1 MKKLCLIGCIILMC
15 SFIKADEKSVWISDL
30 NLSHF
35 DQDMGQASKNKTMM
49 GSPLIVSGTTFEN
62 GIGVFAPSKALI
74 ELNGVGIRFRA
85 EVGPGEMRRPGSGG
99 PGAPT
104 SPAGDA
110 KKTGE
115 NVVPGGTPP
124 APPTPE
130 IRKRPDV
137 QFFVL
142 GDKKLLW
149 SSGPMKDGDK
159 AKLVDVD
166 LKGINKLAL
175 VVLTVNGGGGMF
187 GGMGVWGNAQIIYSG
202 NIAPQTVAQSF
213 SPSSEVRI
221 LTPSERE
228 YPKINYPKVVG
239 ATPSKPFVFTIPV
252 TGKKPL
258 TVSVEGLPSGLK
270 LDASSGI
277 ISGTTPEKKGT
288 YTLNVKVKNA
298 LGEAKDQIDLKVGGL
313 LALTPPMGWNSWN
326 AGGMSVDQNKVK
338 AAADVIVDKL
348 RGHGWMFINIDDG
361 WQAEKRTE
369 NGELLTNEKFSDIK
383 GMSDYIHA
391 RGMRFGIY
399 SSPGPQTCGRALGSY
414 QHEEQDVAT
423 WAKWGVDYLKY
434 DWCSYRQIQKD
445 NSLEELKKPYF
456 VMRDALA
463 KSNRDI
469 VYSLCQYG
477 MGDVWNWGAE
487 VGGNLWRTTGDI
499 NDSWKSVLGTGF
511 TQTNNYQNIGPG
523 HWNDPDMLV
532 IGHVGWNKDTKPT
545 KLTPDEQYAHISL
558 WSLLA
563 SPLLIGCEMDK
574 LDNFTL
580 GLITNDEVIGVNQDT
595 LGQQARLV
603 RKGDDFQ
610 VWAKDLADG
619 TKAVGLF
626 YTGKSN
632 SNEKDPVKIINWGDE
647 KPESIKLIEI
657 NFGTLGITGKYKA
670 RNLWTQQDIG
680 IYENKFEAEVNYHG
694 VVFVKL
700 QPSE

>member
-1 MKKLCLIGCIILMC
+1 MKKFLTLCCIVLLC
-15 SFIKADEKSVWISDL
+15 SYSKAQEKSVWVSDL
-30 NLSHF
+30 NLSLF
-35 DQDMGQASKNKTMM
+35 DLDMGQATKNKTMM
-49 GSPLIVSGTTFEN
+49 GSPLIISGTTFEN
-62 GIGVFAPSKALI
+62 GVGTMAPSKCLI
-74 ELNGVGIRFRA
+74 DLNGAGIRFLA
-85 EVGPGEMRRPGSGG
+85 EVGPAEMKFRGGG
-99 PGAPT
+99 PGAPAPGGNAA
-104 SPAGDA
+104 PAG
-110 KKTGE
+110 
-115 NVVPGGTPP
+115 PGGAPAGGA
-124 APPTPE
+124 APPQM
-130 IRKRPDV
+130 RKRPDV
-137 QFFVL
+137 EFFVL
-142 GDKKLLW
+142 GDKKILW
-149 SSGPMKDGDK
+149 QSGAMKEGDK
-159 AKLVDVD
+159 AKPIDVDV
-166 LKGINKLAL
+166 KGIQKLAL
-175 VVLTVNGGGGMF
+175 VAVTVGGESGGMR
-187 GGMGVWGNAQIIYSG
+187 GGMAVWGNAKISYAGETVPKIVS
-202 NIAPQTVAQSF
+202 NAPVIASDAK
-213 SPSSEVRI
+213 I
-221 LTPSERE
+221 LTPSESE

-239 ATPSKPFVFTIPV
+239 ATPSKPFIFSIPV

-298 LGEAKDQIDLKVGGL
+298 LGEVKGQIDLKVGDL

-338 AAADVIVDKL
+338 AAADVISEKL

-369 NGELLTNEKFSDIK
+369 SGELLTNEKFSDIK

-414 QHEEQDVAT
+414 QHEEQDAAT

-456 VMRDALA
+456 IMRDALA
-463 KSNRDI
+463 KSKRDI

-511 TQTNNYQNIGPG
+511 TQTNNFANAGPG

-532 IGHVGWNKDTKPT
+532 IGQVGWSKDTKPT
-545 KLTPDEQYAHISL
+545 KLSPDEQYAHISL
-558 WSLLA
+558 WSLLS

-580 GLITNDEVIGVNQDT
+580 GLITNDEVIGVNQDA

-603 RKGDDFQ
+603 KKGDDYQ

-619 TKAVGLF
+619 SKAVGLF
-626 YTGKSN
+626 YTGKGSTA
-632 SNEKDPVKIINWGDE
+632 EKDPVKMINWGDE
-647 KPESIKLIEI
+647 PTESIKLIGIDFSE
-657 NFGTLGITGKYKA
+657 LGLSGNYKA
-670 RNLWTQQDIG
+670 RNLWAQQDIG
-680 IYENKFEAEVNYHG
+680 IFKNRFEAEVNYHG
-694 VVFVKL
+694 VVLVKL
-700 QPSE
+700 QLSK